1 MSPYILT
8 AGTKLSV
15 YRVRNM
21 VAAAFPANVQQQLLG
36 VSFLK
41 KKKRHVP
48 RKPIGKPSLHSFQ
61 GEMWFVQTYDS
72 Q

>member
-1 MSPYILT
+1 M
-8 AGTKLSV
+8 A
-15 YRVRNM
+15 
-21 VAAAFPANVQQQLLG
+21 AAAFPANVRQQLLG
-36 VSFLK
+36 VSFLRK